1 MGTPSKRGGLH
12 NAAHYTETSGDRKLT
27 PGPWRWKTHQFTYGE
42 PEYDYLYSIV
52 NGEQVLRPT
61 GTDNPIAVDPE
72 DAGRIAM
79 TEDPV
84 IDHILDE
91 RAADLASGPRAE
103 EGVQDWFATRLSTHQ
118 PSFGPRG
125 MRRHGASYAIH
136 RSAWNRNSRKSTC
149 RILDKTT

>member
-1 MGTPSKRGGLH
+1 VALE
-12 NAAHYTETSGDRKLT
+12 NAPVQL
-27 PGPWRWKTHQFTYGE
+27 YGE

-61 GTDNPIAVDPE
+61 WTDNPIAVDPE

-118 PSFGPRG
+118 PSFGPRDPSTRG
-125 MRRHGASYAIH
+125 ILRY
-136 RSAWNRNSRKSTC
+136 SRECVEK
-149 RILDKTT
+149 LFGK

>member
-1 MGTPSKRGGLH
+1 VTPSKRGGLH

-27 PGPWRWKTHQFTYGE
+27 PGPWRWKTHQFNYGE

-61 GTDNPIAVDPE
+61 GTDNPIAVDTE

-79 TEDPV
+79 AEDPV

-136 RSAWNRNSRKSTC
+136 RSAWNRNSAKFAVTEFQEVRA
-149 RILDKTT
+149 

>member
-61 GTDNPIAVDPE
+61 GTDNPIAVDTEHPTLFTE
-72 DAGRIAM
+72 VRGIGILGSSLAGSWIKPRNTPPRWPWDGSIHARGGRYYLRLDAYAGLW
-79 TEDPV
+79 
-84 IDHILDE
+84 ILP
-91 RAADLASGPRAE
+91 AVG
-103 EGVQDWFATRLSTHQ
+103 
-118 PSFGPRG
+118 
-125 MRRHGASYAIH
+125 
-136 RSAWNRNSRKSTC
+136 
-149 RILDKTT
+149 